1 VALNPNLSSAP
12 SAAQTQPEPGT
23 VEWLAFLDLLKSGNR
38 AALGRALTWME
49 STRQEDRIRA
59 TALLETLPEPKEPS
73 FRLGVSGIPGVGKST
88 WTEAYGVLLL
98 REQSDA
104 KLAVLAVD
112 PSSSVRGGS
121 LLGDK
126 TRMEQLSLHPRAF
139 VRPSPAGTSLGGVTW
154 GTRDSITLCERLG
167 YTHILVETVGVG
179 QSETAVHD
187 LVDCLLLLL
196 MPASGDGLQ
205 GMKKGIMEVAD
216 VVAVQKADG
225 ALLSAAQQAA
235 VDARAALRFT
245 ASAESHWVVPVQ
257 TVSALTGAGMEDLLA
272 TLDRFFRHAH
282 ASGRWA
288 QRRTGQ
294 RKKAFWEGLEHAA
307 WDLLRS
313 HPDHAAHWNALAQS
327 VVENQTNP
335 RRAVEE
341 ALRAAGLSSGLG

>member
-1 VALNPNLSSAP
+1 MALNPNLPP
-12 SAAQTQPEPGT
+12 SASLAQTHPEPGS
-23 VEWLAFLDLLKSGNR
+23 VEWLAFMDQLKFGNR

-49 STRQEDRIRA
+49 STRPEDRKRA
-59 TALLETLPEPKEPS
+59 TALLEALPEPIQPS

-88 WTEAYGVLLL
+88 WTEAYGLLLL
-98 REQSDA
+98 REQPEA

-126 TRMEQLSLHPRAF
+126 TRMEQLTLHPRAF

-167 YTHILVETVGVG
+167 YTHLLVETVGVG

-187 LVDCLLLLL
+187 MVDCLLLLL

-216 VVAVQKADG
+216 AVAVQKADG
-225 ALLSAAQQAA
+225 PLLSAAQQAA
-235 VDARAALRFT
+235 ADARAALRFT
-245 ASAESHWVVPVQ
+245 ASVESSWIVPVQ
-257 TVSALTGAGMEDLLA
+257 TVSALTGAGMEELSA
-272 TLDRFFRHAH
+272 TLDQFFRHAQ

-288 QRRTGQ
+288 QRRIGQ

-307 WDLLRS
+307 WELLRS
-313 HPDHAAHWNALAQS
+313 NPNNAARWSELAQS
-327 VVENQTNP
+327 VVENQADP
-335 RRAVEE
+335 RRSVED
-341 ALRAAGLSSGLG
+341 ALRSAGLLPGLD